1 MRDANSTGLGRSWT
15 DGQHQDDVPAM
26 RLDAPAMQAPLY
38 ARFYRRFRGIVV
50 DWIIVMAVTFGAIFV
65 AIRIGNDNFFRVVG
79 FLVVVALL
87 LYEPVLVS
95 FTGGTFG
102 HYCSNLRV
110 VDERS
115 GGNVS
120 FLKACARVIIKGVL
134 GWYSFVV
141 LAATRRNQAIH
152 DLATRSTVQ
161 IRDPARA
168 HPGQYITERAEVAA
182 FGMPSR
188 LRRAAIICA
197 YLLLLVIAL
206 GIVVNGIVMA
216 GVLSDRC
223 LNNDYCSG
231 GERISVLVTGVTLL
245 AMTAAVI
252 ALGWKG
258 RLIGARKQ

>member
-1 MRDANSTGLGRSWT
+1 M
-15 DGQHQDDVPAM
+15 H
-26 RLDAPAMQAPLY
+26 APLY
-38 ARFYRRFRGIVV
+38 ARFYRRFRGIVL
-50 DWIIVMAVTFGAIFV
+50 DWIIVTAVTFGAIFA
-65 AIRIGNDNFFRVVG
+65 AITIGNDNFSRLLG
-79 FLVVVALL
+79 FLVVAALL

-95 FTGGTFG
+95 FAGGTFG
-102 HYCSNLRV
+102 HYFSNLRV

-120 FLKACARVIIKGVL
+120 FLKTCARVIIKGVL
-134 GWYSFVV
+134 GWYSFVI

-197 YLLLLVIAL
+197 YLLLLVIAF
-206 GIVVNGIVMA
+206 GVAVNGIVVA
-216 GVLSDRC
+216 RVLSDRC
-223 LNNDYCSG
+223 LNNDYCSR
-231 GERISVLVTGVTLL
+231 GERITVLVAGVTLL
-245 AMTAAVI
+245 VTAAVI
-252 ALGWKG
+252 ALRVEGPTD
-258 RLIGARKQ
+258 RRPQTMTQTN

>member
-1 MRDANSTGLGRSWT
+1 MRPPCMRRSTRDFIADFGVSWSTG
-15 DGQHQDDVPAM
+15 P
-26 RLDAPAMQAPLY
+26 
-38 ARFYRRFRGIVV
+38 
-50 DWIIVMAVTFGAIFV
+50 
-65 AIRIGNDNFFRVVG
+65 
-79 FLVVVALL
+79 
-87 LYEPVLVS
+87 
-95 FTGGTFG
+95 
-102 HYCSNLRV
+102 
-110 VDERS
+110 
-115 GGNVS
+115 
-120 FLKACARVIIKGVL
+120 
-134 GWYSFVV
+134 
-141 LAATRRNQAIH
+141 AATTRFH